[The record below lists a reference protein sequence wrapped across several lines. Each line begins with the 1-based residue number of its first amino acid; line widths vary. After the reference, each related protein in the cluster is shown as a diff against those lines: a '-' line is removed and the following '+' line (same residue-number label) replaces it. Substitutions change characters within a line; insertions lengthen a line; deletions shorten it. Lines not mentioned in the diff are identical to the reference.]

1 MKREKFFPLQFKI
14 LLFSLIVIIIPIST
28 LGLISFEKS
37 SAVLQEK
44 ISLSNMNTVEQIGN
58 NIEFIVQN
66 VHDISLYLI
75 QNVDLRN
82 YLNLNAKESET
93 VITKSRLK
101 IENGLLELIS
111 PKVFINSI
119 YIKGFNNLEI
129 NTNNATNHISQ
140 ESVERS
146 LTLLG
151 GPMWYLDEVYD
162 YNNRPT
168 PVYSMV
174 RTIFDIN
181 NITRKMA
188 VMKINV
194 DENAF
199 YNIYKGKVIGA
210 GDQFFLLDGHGTII
224 SATSRDKIKQAF
236 DYSIFGKNTLNAN
249 EGYFKIKT
257 QGTVYLVT
265 YYSIRSNGWKIINM
279 VPLKQLLKENTQ
291 NEYELFLAMFFSFAV
306 CILIAIFF
314 SGRML
319 RRLKRLCKFMAKIE
333 NENFDAYADPKGND
347 EITVLYRSF
356 NTMSLRLKELINK
369 VYTVQIKEREAEL
382 KALQAQ
388 INPHFLFNTLDNI
401 YWMGRMENAFKT
413 SKMVEALSKL
423 FRSSLD
429 SGKESTT
436 VKAEI
441 SHVKNYILI
450 QQVRFTDEI
459 KFSLNVDDELLDCMT
474 LKFVLQPLI
483 ENSITHGI
491 RHLGMDG
498 MINVIVKRDAD
509 ELIFI
514 VEDNGGCIDIDE
526 VNELLDGNAISSTGS
541 SAGSGTGSDTGRGNR
556 GFAIKNVNDRIKLF
570 FGDKYGLKFTKNG
583 QWTTAIV
590 TQPYRREENENE
602 NDQDIAD

>member
-14 LLFSLIVIIIPIST
+14 LLFSLIVIIIPIT
-28 LGLISFEKS
+28 TMGIISFEKS

-44 ISLSNMNTVEQIGN
+44 ISLSNMNTVEQIGS

-66 VHDISLYLI
+66 VQDISMYLI

-82 YLNLNAKESET
+82 YLNLNENESNAV
-93 VITKSRLK
+93 VIKDRLK

-129 NTNNATNHISQ
+129 NTNNATNYISQ
-140 ESVERS
+140 ENMEKS
-146 LTLLG
+146 LSLLG
-151 GPMWYLDEVYD
+151 GPMWYLDDVYD
-162 YNNRPT
+162 YNRRPT
-168 PVYSMV
+168 HVYSMV
-174 RTIFDIN
+174 RSIYDIN

-199 YNIYKGKVIGA
+199 YNIYKDKVIGS
-210 GDQFFLLDGHGTII
+210 GDEFFLLDGHGTII

-236 DYSIFGKNTLNAN
+236 DYSIFGSNNFNAN

-265 YYSIRSNGWKIINM
+265 YYSIRSNGWKIVNM
-279 VPLKQLLKENTQ
+279 VPLKQLLKENTR
-291 NEYELFLAMFFSFAV
+291 NEYELFLAMFLSFAV
-306 CILIAIFF
+306 CILIAILF
-314 SGRML
+314 SGGML
-319 RRLKRLCKFMAKIE
+319 KRLKRLCKFMAKIE
-333 NENFDAYADPKGND
+333 YENFDVYADPKGND

-356 NTMSLRLKELINK
+356 NKMSLRLKELINK

-441 SHVKNYILI
+441 DHVKNYILI
-450 QQVRFTDEI
+450 QQVRFNDEI
-459 KFSLNVDDELLDCMT
+459 KFSLSVDDELLDCMT
-474 LKFVLQPLI
+474 LKLVLQPLI
-483 ENSITHGI
+483 ENSIMHGI
-491 RHLGMDG
+491 KNMDKNG
-498 MINVIVKRDAD
+498 IINVIVKRDAD

-514 VEDNGGCIDIDE
+514 VEDNGCCIDIDE
-526 VNELLDGNAISSTGS
+526 VNRLLDGNANANSTGNVNS
-541 SAGSGTGSDTGRGNR
+541 TGTGTGNGKGNR

-570 FGDKYGLKFTKNG
+570 FGDDFGLKFIKNG

-590 TQPYRREENENE
+590 TQPYRREENG